1 MNAGVWFL
9 IIAFLAVAASIQ
21 LRLAVTW
28 IARSVYR
35 AEEEKKKENK
45 VVKAVKLADGTI
57 LVVTDTEPMQVY
69 EISDACLNVSDD
81 ELDK

>member
-1 MNAGVWFL
+1 MNVGVWVL
-9 IIAFLAVAASIQ
+9 ILVVLVSVASIQ
-21 LRLAVTW
+21 LRIAATW

-35 AEEEKKKENK
+35 AEEEKKKKNK